1 MQLED
6 VERFENFR
14 IPYIIIDNAY
24 TNQKCDFLSD
34 YIIEMGCNEID
45 KLFS

>member
-24 TNQKCDFLSD
+24 TNQKCDFYLL
-34 YIIEMGCNEID
+34 IIEMGCM
-45 KLFS
+45 K